1 MKTTAEI
8 LPFVLRAK
16 VRQVD
21 PGLLGAASALSDVLP
36 ASGLI
41 EPFC

>member
-21 PGLLGAASALSDVLP
+21 PGLLAAVSDLSDVLLV
-36 ASGLI
+36 SDLI
-41 EPFC
+41 ERFC